1 MFVGMHGLKGDLDSV
16 LDDLNSKENGGVLN
30 NFEVVEYVDGL
41 APGVFIIVKG
51 KNVGVANELNYLLK
65 KGDRDHHILYRPFHL
80 ASLETPLTIDLDLLL
95 HFLKSSQSEYVF
107 FLQFL
112 HAFPSTLLHNNHQY
126 HQCFRRLLY
135 LS

>member
-1 MFVGMHGLKGDLDSV
+1 MAEMTLLSNATGYKPDVVGMHGLKGDLDSV

-65 KGDRDHHILYRPFHL
+65 KVIEITISY
-80 ASLETPLTIDLDLLL
+80 IDL
-95 HFLKSSQSEYVF
+95 SI
-107 FLQFL
+107 
-112 HAFPSTLLHNNHQY
+112 
-126 HQCFRRLLY
+126 
-135 LS
+135 